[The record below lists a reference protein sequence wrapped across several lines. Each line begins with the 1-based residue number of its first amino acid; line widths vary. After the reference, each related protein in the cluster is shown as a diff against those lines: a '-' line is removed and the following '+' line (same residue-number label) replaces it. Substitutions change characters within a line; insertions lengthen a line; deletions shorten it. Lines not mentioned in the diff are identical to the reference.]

1 MTLEELKIEMD
12 KLPSQHPE
20 FLIGWLMSQIVHLMS
35 EQKDKEDEET
45 KPILDVAPT
54 FKSQNRSC

>member
-1 MTLEELKIEMD
+1 LTLEELKIEMD

-20 FLIGWLMSQIVHLMS
+20 FLIGWLMSQIVHLM
-35 EQKDKEDEET
+35 KDKEDEET